1 MKPSSFTSTVA
12 AAPSSL
18 SQSRPRDTEAKRDTE
33 TKNVIHSV
41 TNVARELRLTSYC
54 IAVSL
59 PVMALAMYGLVHLV
73 VNRLIGAH
81 FKLAAADALFV
92 IAVAFLMWGT
102 LFYQITR
109 WAYYKRMTAHR
120 PLSREDLEAV
130 YQVEHP
136 HPLAILIPS
145 YKEEVRVVRMTLMS
159 AALTEYPDRRVVLL
173 IDDPPNPSTPQDAKD
188 LAATR
193 ALVRELDAMFR
204 GRQRRY
210 GSELEGFKKRVAAGT
225 VSHAGEYRRLARL
238 YCEVAAWLES
248 RGASYPKNDH
258 YDDLY
263 VKRVLL
269 EPAAA
274 HRRRAKE
281 LHALASQPATASSR
295 SRFHREYRRLAA
307 LFAVPI
313 ESFERKRYVNLSH
326 AANKAMNLNSYMGL
340 FGRNFREVIR
350 SGALHLEECTTEP
363 GQIHVR
369 DVDYI
374 ITLDAD
380 SMLLNDYALK
390 LTHIMDKPESARFA
404 VVQSPFSAVP
414 NSPTML
420 ERVAGAQTDLQW
432 FGTQGATFFNSS
444 FWVGANALLRRS
456 ALEDICEVAKERG
469 YPIRRYIHDRTL
481 VEDTE
486 STIDLVIRGWKIYC
500 YPERLSYSATPRDFG
515 ALVIQR
521 RRWANGPLLIVPNLI
536 RYASTGSD
544 RLQRLPESLIRLNM
558 LTSVVAAASM
568 LMTIAIP
575 FPDAK
580 RLPVIWLMFSAIPYY
595 VVYCRDFE
603 ICRYN
608 WWDLPR
614 TYALNLL
621 LITVNLTGMAKSFR
635 QALTGARSEFTRTP
649 KVPGRTAAPLSQ
661 IIMPLL
667 IVPCVTLSSIR
678 VMAHSGWAYGSYGI
692 LNLFCL
698 LYALYTYVG
707 PRAGYEDICG
717 SIALRFRWQ
726 AALTRRLRRELPT
739 ADVQTPSEIAGL
751 NDRVSV

>member
-1 MKPSSFTSTVA
+1 MAT
-12 AAPSSL
+12 APIPF
-18 SQSRPRDTEAKRDTE
+18 SRPRRRDTE
-33 TKNVIHSV
+33 TEIV
-41 TNVARELRLTSYC
+41 TYAPTDVARELRITSYC
-54 IAVSL
+54 IAASV
-59 PVMALAMYGLVHLV
+59 PVMALAIYELIRLV
-73 VNRLIGAH
+73 VNRLSGGQ
-81 FKLAAADALFV
+81 FELAVADGLFV
-92 IAVAFLMWGT
+92 IAVSFLMWGT
-102 LFYQITR
+102 LFYQLTR
-109 WAYYKRMTAHR
+109 WAYYKRVIAHR
-120 PLSREDLEAV
+120 RPSRDDLEAV
-130 YQVEHP
+130 YQTEHP

-145 YKEEVRVVRMTLMS
+145 YKEEARIVRMALMS
-159 AALTEYPDRRVVLL
+159 AALSEYPDRRVVLL
-173 IDDPPNPSTPQDAKD
+173 IDDPPNPSTVQDGKD

-204 GRQRRY
+204 ARRRRY
-210 GSELEGFKKRVAAGT
+210 QAELEGFEKRAAARN
-225 VSHAGEYRRLARL
+225 VSHVGEYRRLAKL
-238 YCEVAAWLES
+238 YREVAAWFES
-248 RGASYPKNDH
+248 QAASYLEIDH

-274 HRRRAKE
+274 HRRRAME
-281 LHALASQPATASSR
+281 LHALASQPIEPSSN
-295 SRFHREYRRLAA
+295 SRIHREYRRLAS

-313 ESFERKRYVNLSH
+313 ASFERKRYVNLSH

-340 FGRNFREVIR
+340 FGRKFREVIR
-350 SGALHLEECTTEP
+350 KGALHLEECANEP
-363 GQIHVR
+363 AQIHVR
-369 DVDYI
+369 DADYI

-380 SMLLNDYALK
+380 SILLSDYALQ
-390 LTHIMDKPESARFA
+390 LTHVMDKPESARFA
-404 VVQSPFSAVP
+404 VVQTPFTAVP
-414 NSPTML
+414 GSPGML
-420 ERVAGAQTDLQW
+420 ERIAGAQTDLQW
-432 FGTQGATFFNSS
+432 FGTQGATLFNSS

-456 ALEDICEVAKERG
+456 ALEDICEIVHERG

-486 STIDLVIRGWKIYC
+486 STIDLVVRGWKIYC
-500 YPERLSYSATPRDFG
+500 YPERLSYSATPPDFG

-521 RRWANGPLLIVPNLI
+521 RRWANGPLLIVPKLI
-536 RYASTGSD
+536 RYALTGSD

-558 LTSVVAAASM
+558 LTSVAAASSM

-595 VVYCRDFE
+595 LVYCRDFE
-603 ICRYN
+603 ICGYD

-635 QALTGARSEFTRTP
+635 QALTGTRSEFTRTP

-667 IVPCVTLSSIR
+667 VVPCVTLSSIH
-678 VMAHSGWAYGSYGI
+678 VMARSGWAYGSYGFV
-692 LNLFCL
+692 NLLCL

-717 SIALRFRWQ
+717 ALALRFGWA
-726 AALTRRLRRELPT
+726 AALTKRLRRESLS
-739 ADVQTPSEIAGL
+739 ADIQASPGISGIK
-751 NDRVSV
+751 DRVSV